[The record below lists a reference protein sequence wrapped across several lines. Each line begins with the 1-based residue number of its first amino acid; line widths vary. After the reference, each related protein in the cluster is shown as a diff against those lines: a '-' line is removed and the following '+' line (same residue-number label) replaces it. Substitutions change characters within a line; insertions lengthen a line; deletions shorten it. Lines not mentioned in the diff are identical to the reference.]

1 MYRLAVNVY
10 HIQFFAVRRDCGKLP
25 AKVLMDVDTGLDDA
39 IAIIMALHSSEIE
52 IIGITTVSGNVTAR
66 VAALNTLGILRVM
79 GKESKIPVLK
89 GASRPLSKK
98 IVHAEQIHGKKGLGN
113 MTLQCNPALLQKRDV
128 SGFISE
134 TLANYRRGEVA
145 LIATGP
151 LTNIARLILK
161 DPDITHSLSR
171 ICIMGGAFGL
181 ASKIYGNITQHA
193 EFNFYCDPKAAQI
206 VMTHASSGAVRLNIV
221 GLDVTDKYLTVDE
234 EFISRLSS
242 RECKKRKKGSSN
254 SYKVPTIVK
263 SLLRYPLTKFGK
275 FDLPDVFAVAML
287 ERPELFRFKRGKV
300 DVIQNGILW
309 GHSRFVRESHN
320 VNENNKTFVAT
331 EVKSKRLFDSYVF
344 SRLCK

>member
-1 MYRLAVNVY
+1 
-10 HIQFFAVRRDCGKLP
+10 
-25 AKVLMDVDTGLDDA
+25 MDVDTGLDDA
-39 IAIIMALHSSEIE
+39 IAIIMALHSPEIE

-66 VAALNTLGILRVM
+66 AAALNTLGILRVM

-98 IVHAEQIHGKKGLGN
+98 IVHAEEIHGKKGLGN
-113 MTLQCNPALLQKRDV
+113 IALQCNPALLQKKRDV
-128 SGFISE
+128 YNFVSE
-134 TLANYRRGEVA
+134 TLANYRKGEVA
-145 LIATGP
+145 LVATGP
-151 LTNIARLILK
+151 LTNVARVILK

-206 VMTHASSGAVRLNIV
+206 VMSHASLGAVRLNIV
-221 GLDVTDKYLTVDE
+221 GLDVTDKYLTIDDK
-234 EFISRLSS
+234 FILRLSN
-242 RECKKRKKGSSN
+242 RQCKKKRKKEEGGRRRRRKN
-254 SYKVPTIVK
+254 SDKVPTILK
-263 SLLRYPLTKFGK
+263 SLLRYPLMKFGR

-300 DVIQNGILW
+300 DIVQNGILS
-309 GHSRFVRESHN
+309 GHSRFVRGTHN
-320 VNENNKTFVAT
+320 INEYNKTFVAT
-331 EVKSKRLFDSYVF
+331 EVKSKRALDSYVF

>member
-1 MYRLAVNVY
+1 MIVE
-10 HIQFFAVRRDCGKLP
+10 LP

-39 IAIIMALHSSEIE
+39 IAIIMALHSPEIE

-66 VAALNTLGILRVM
+66 AAALNTLGILRVM

-89 GASRPLSKK
+89 GASRPLSEK
-98 IVHAEQIHGKKGLGN
+98 IVHAEEVHGKKGLGN
-113 MTLQCNPALLQKRDV
+113 ITLQCNPALLQKRDV
-128 SGFISE
+128 SSFISE
-134 TLANYRRGEVA
+134 TLVNYRKGEVA
-145 LIATGP
+145 LVATGP
-151 LTNIARLILK
+151 LTNIARLILE

-206 VMTHASSGAVRLNIV
+206 VMDHAYSGVIELNIV
-221 GLDVTDKYLTVDE
+221 GLDVTDKYLRIDE
-234 EFISRLSS
+234 GFISRLSS
-242 RECKKRKKGSSN
+242 RQCKRRTREHGDN
-254 SYKVPTIVK
+254 SEIVPAIVK

-287 ERPELFRFKRGKV
+287 ERPDVFRFTRGKV
-300 DVIQNGILW
+300 DVIQDGINY
-309 GHSRFVRESHN
+309 GHSRFVKGSQGM
-320 VNENNKTFVAT
+320 NEDNKTFVAS
-331 EVKSKRLFDSYVF
+331 EVTSEKVFHSYVF